1 MLTYLALHYWAGA
14 GHEFDHLRSLLPA
27 GTQLLAPDL
36 PGFGDEAAPAG
47 FDYSVDSYA
56 DWVAA
61 LIIEQ
66 KLDEYVLVGHS
77 MGGKIALAL
86 AARQPTGLRGLVLLS
101 PSPPSPEPISD
112 EDRAAS
118 LAAYGKLEEAEKTLA
133 NITDRPLR
141 PEVCAQI
148 VADNLRTS
156 HAAWDAWLEH
166 GSKEDI
172 SSRMHAILV
181 PCRLLVGEADCA
193 IAPDAQRRQT
203 LPLLPGGT
211 PFRVVPGAGHLLP
224 YEAPE
229 TVQQAI
235 AYWLAPGQESD
246 NDASQ

>member
-1 MLTYLALHYWAGA
+1 LLTYLALHYWAGA
-14 GHEFDHLRSLLPA
+14 GHEYDALRSRLPA

-36 PGFGDEAAPAG
+36 PGFGNEPAPAG

-61 LIIEQ
+61 YGRAHQ
-66 KLDEYVLVGHS
+66 LDEYVLVGHS

-112 EDRAAS
+112 KDRAAS
-118 LAAYGKLEEAEKTLA
+118 LAAYGKKEEAEKTLA

-148 VADNLRTS
+148 VADNLRTNQT
-156 HAAWDAWLEH
+156 AWDAWLNS

-181 PCRLLVGEADCA
+181 PCRLLVGEADMA
-193 IAPDAQRRQT
+193 ISPDAQRRQT

-211 PFRVVPGAGHLLP
+211 PFTVVPGAGHLLP

-229 TVQQAI
+229 TVWQAM
-235 AYWLAPGQESD
+235 AYWLGQGQVAGPV
-246 NDASQ
+246 AS